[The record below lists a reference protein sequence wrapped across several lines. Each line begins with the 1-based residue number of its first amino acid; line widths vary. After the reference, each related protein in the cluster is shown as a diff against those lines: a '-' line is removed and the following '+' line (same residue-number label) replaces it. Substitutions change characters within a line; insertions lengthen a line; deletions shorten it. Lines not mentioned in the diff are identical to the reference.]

1 MQGAAALGA
10 YEVGAIEY
18 LYDSGMECAIVSGA
32 SSGAMNAATL
42 AGAKGYPPQV
52 LRELWGMLAVRPP
65 VPFLP
70 PLIRRSWSVFG
81 VPHMYTP
88 RLDYWNLPSWTYASD
103 NTPYR
108 KTLEEFLDWDQI
120 RDPGHMRLIVSAS
133 GVEDGG
139 TAYFS
144 NLDPAAPLGPEHV
157 MASGSFPGGFPW
169 TVIRDRAFWDGGLTD
184 NTPLKP
190 VIDNLHGDEP
200 ETMPIIMIDVFSSAA
215 PQPANMQQVVSRMFE
230 MFLQNKLKADNDT
243 SRSYTRFIS
252 VLKQVDQQLPADAP
266 VRKDTDW
273 DEVMNYALVRQ
284 IRMIDMNKPAEES
297 ASDWSPETIARRIRA
312 GYDQTR
318 AALEKT
324 PLMVGVSRRE
334 AGARSDRQSDAVAGR
349 ALGRAGRAGAAG
361 PRPSSRVDSERGGC
375 GRAGASGRPGA
386 GWDRRFRQR
395 PGLAGARGAG
405 CA

>member
-1 MQGAAALGA
+1 VSVQATDRTNGQPEPEPGGKSPSKKFGLVLQGAAALGA

-42 AGAKGYPPQV
+42 AGARGYPPQV
-52 LRELWGMLAVRPP
+52 LRELWEMLTVKPP

-70 PLIRRSWSVFG
+70 PVIRRSWSMFG

-88 RLDYWNLPSWTYASD
+88 RLDYWTMPTWTYVSD

-120 RDPGHMRLIVSAS
+120 RDPEHMRLIVSAS

-144 NLDPAAPLGPEHV
+144 NLDPAMPLGPEHV
-157 MASGSFPGGFPW
+157 LASGSFPGGFPW
-169 TVIRDRAFWDGGLTD
+169 TAIGDRAYWDGGLTD

-190 VIDNLHGDEP
+190 VIDNLHPDEP
-200 ETMPIIMIDVFSSAA
+200 EMMPIIMIDVFSSAA
-215 PQPANMQQVVSRMFE
+215 PQPASMQEVVSRMFE
-230 MFLQNKLKADNDT
+230 MFLQNKLKADSDT

-252 VLKQVDQQLPADAP
+252 ILKQVDQQLPADAP
-266 VRKDTDW
+266 VRRETDW
-273 DEVMNYALVRQ
+273 DQVMNYALVRQ
-284 IRMIDMNKPAEES
+284 IRMIDMNKPAGES
-297 ASDWSPETIARRIRA
+297 ASDWSPETIARRISA
-312 GYDQTR
+312 GYEQTR

-324 PLMVGVSRRE
+324 PL
-334 AGARSDRQSDAVAGR
+334 
-349 ALGRAGRAGAAG
+349 
-361 PRPSSRVDSERGGC
+361 
-375 GRAGASGRPGA
+375 
-386 GWDRRFRQR
+386 
-395 PGLAGARGAG
+395 LA
-405 CA
+405 

>member
-1 MQGAAALGA
+1 MTAQATYRTNDQPGSKREDKPARRKFGLVLQGAAALGA

-52 LRELWGMLAVRPP
+52 LRELWGMLAVRAPI
-65 VPFLP
+65 PFLP
-70 PLIRRSWSVFG
+70 PVIRQSWSMFG

-88 RLDYWNLPSWTYASD
+88 RLDYWNMPSWTYAAD

-139 TAYFS
+139 TMYFS
-144 NLDPAAPLGPEHV
+144 NLDPAVPLGPEHV
-157 MASGSFPGGFPW
+157 LASGSFPGGFPW
-169 TVIRDRAFWDGGLTD
+169 TVARDRAFWDGGLTD

-200 ETMPIIMIDVFSSAA
+200 ETMPIIVIDVFSSAA
-215 PQPANMQQVVSRMFE
+215 PQPANMQEVVSRMFE
-230 MFLQNKLKADNDT
+230 MFLQNKLKADSDT
-243 SRSYTRFIS
+243 SRSYTRFIR

-266 VRKDTDW
+266 VRQDADW
-273 DEVMNYALVRQ
+273 NEVMNYALVRQ

-324 PLMVGVSRRE
+324 PL
-334 AGARSDRQSDAVAGR
+334 RSQK
-349 ALGRAGRAGAAG
+349 
-361 PRPSSRVDSERGGC
+361 
-375 GRAGASGRPGA
+375 
-386 GWDRRFRQR
+386 
-395 PGLAGARGAG
+395 
-405 CA
+405 